1 MSPQSNQI
9 ESHLIKTDDLAFSA
23 YLRMNGYRLIRMEA
37 LRSKIYFFFELPK
50 KTFLEEKIA
59 FIHSDSLKFYNEIRN
74 LKKLLLEGG

>member
-9 ESHLIKTDDLAFSA
+9 ESHLIQTDDLAFSA
-23 YLRMNGYRLIRMEA
+23 YLRMKGYRLIKMES

-50 KTFLEEKIA
+50 KTFSEEKIA